1 MEMRMPSVPLIAV
14 DPYFSV
20 WSRDKINT
28 RDPEHWTGSRNAMRG
43 TVKVDG
49 ESLCF
54 LGKPCGAVIEQK
66 SLDIDAMSTTVVYA
80 NDKIELTAV
89 FTSPMLVTDL
99 YYASRPVSYLE
110 LSFRSLDGKE
120 HAVSAKVSVSEEL
133 VLNLAGEGRA
143 CSETAQVGGASAVKM
158 GSGAQKVLWR
168 CGDDVRIDWG
178 YFYLA
183 VKGDARTGNEV
194 FDDLYAVYAETD
206 LTSGALFAFA
216 YDDIHS
222 LIYFGQPVRAYWKR
236 GGKTIE
242 QAIEEA
248 LEEYDTLLARC
259 RSFGENL
266 WEDAVAAG
274 GEKYAELLQLA
285 YRQVMAAHKL
295 AVDEEGKLL
304 YISKECFSNG
314 CAATVDVTYPS
325 APLFLYYNPEL
336 LEGMLRPVM
345 RFAESGDWKYDYA
358 PHDVGCYPFVNGQV
372 YSAGT
377 EVYQMPVEECGN
389 MIILTAALCDA
400 LGSADFAAEHIR
412 LLEQWNRY
420 LTQYG
425 RDPGN
430 QLCTDDFAG
439 HMPHNC
445 NLSVKAIM
453 GIAGYARILQRLG
466 RDEEAK
472 SAMEKA
478 REYADALCRRAQNID
493 GSYRLAFDRP
503 ETFSL
508 KYNAV
513 WDRLWDTGLFPE
525 EFYAGEIRRYKKE
538 ALPYGVPLDSREQ
551 YTKSDWLVWA
561 GCLAKDREEF
571 MFFAE
576 LLWKAYHTMRTR
588 VPMTD
593 WYYADTSEM
602 CAFRHRSVQGGLF
615 LKLLLWGNDR

>member
-1 MEMRMPSVPLIAV
+1 MEMRMPAVPLIAV

-20 WSRDKINT
+20 WSRDKINM

-49 ESLCF
+49 EELCF
-54 LGKPCGAVIEQK
+54 LGRPCGAVIEQK
-66 SLDIDAMSTTVVYA
+66 SLDIDAMSTTAVYA
-80 NDKIELTAV
+80 NDRIELTAV

-99 YYASRPVSYLE
+99 YYVSRPVSYLK
-110 LSFRSLDGKE
+110 LSYRSLDGKE
-120 HAVSAKVSVSEEL
+120 HAVSAKLSVSEEL

-143 CSETAQVGGASAVKM
+143 CSKAAQVGGAAAVKM

-183 VKGDARTGNEV
+183 VKGEAETGNEV
-194 FDDLYAVYAETD
+194 FDDLYAVYAETK
-206 LTSGALFAFA
+206 LTPGALFALA
-216 YDDIHS
+216 YDDIDS
-222 LIYFGQPVRAYWKR
+222 LIYFGQPVRAYWKKD
-236 GGKTIE
+236 GKTIE

-248 LEEYDTLLARC
+248 LNEYEALSDRC
-259 RSFGENL
+259 SRFGQRL

-295 AVDEEGKLL
+295 AVDGEGKLL

-325 APLFLYYNPEL
+325 APMFLHYNPEL

-372 YSAGT
+372 YSEGT
-377 EVYQMPVEECGN
+377 EEYQMPVEECGN

-400 LGSADFAAEHIR
+400 GGSAAFAAEHIR
-412 LLEQWNRY
+412 LLEQWNGY

-425 RDPGN
+425 KDPGN
-430 QLCTDDFAG
+430 QICTDDFAG

-445 NLSVKAIM
+445 NLSIKAIM
-453 GIAGYARILQRLG
+453 GIAGYARILRRLG
-466 RDEEAK
+466 REEEAGK
-472 SAMEKA
+472 HMEKA
-478 REYADALCRRAQNID
+478 REYADSLCSRGMNID
-493 GSYRLAFDRP
+493 GSCRLAFDRP

-513 WDRLWDTGLFPE
+513 WDRLWGTGLFPE
-525 EFYAGEIRRYKKE
+525 EFYRGEIRRYKKE
-538 ALPYGVPLDSREQ
+538 ALPYGVPLDSREK
-551 YTKSDWLVWA
+551 YTKSDWFIWV
-561 GCLAKDREEF
+561 GCLADGREEF
-571 MFFAE
+571 AFFAE

-615 LKLLLWGNDR
+615 LKLLLP